1 MISRLEYMFEEYKE
15 RELWLCSCAVDY
27 IIDKLAKNISIG
39 IYQWYIDKYSGETFH
54 DSGYRHSLYDMFKNE
69 ARKKT
74 IEDLLSYEG
83 IYVTYAEKVKLFR
96 YITIYDSGDIIF
108 TVSKNIIDKI
118 KTENKI
124 DEKIEYYNNNIQCM
138 RQQAVYHIIDMLAR
152 NLSLGLDSWETNSG
166 ISHLFDYGGESYSV
180 YNRFTNE
187 NEKKIMED
195 LLYKEGIKV
204 EYSERIEK
212 CGWMTFKNV
221 DVITFSRI

>member
-1 MISRLEYMFEEYKE
+1 MISKLECMFEDYKE
-15 RELWLCSCAVDY
+15 RELWLCSSAVDY

-54 DSGYRHSLYDMFKNE
+54 HSGYRHNLYNMFQNE

-83 IYVTYAEKVKLFR
+83 VYVTYAEKVKLFGC
-96 YITIYDSGDIIF
+96 ITMYDSGDIIF
-108 TVSKNIIDKI
+108 TVSKNVIDKI
-118 KTENKI
+118 KTENRI
-124 DEKIEYYNNNIQCM
+124 DEKIEYHYNNMKCVCQH
-138 RQQAVYHIIDMLAR
+138 AVYHIIDMLAR
-152 NLSLGLDSWETNSG
+152 NLAIGLDTWETTSG
-166 ISHLFDYGGESYSV
+166 ISHLFDYGDESYSV

-187 NEKKIMED
+187 NERKIMED

-212 CGWMTFKNV
+212 CGWMSLKNV